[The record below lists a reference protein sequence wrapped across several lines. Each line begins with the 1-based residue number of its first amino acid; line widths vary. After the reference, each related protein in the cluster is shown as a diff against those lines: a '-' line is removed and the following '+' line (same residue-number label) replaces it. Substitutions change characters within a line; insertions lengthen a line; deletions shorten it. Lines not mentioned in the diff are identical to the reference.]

1 MERLNR
7 LALFILKK
15 RWLNG
20 DVIAISTVVNKE
32 QLLTVSHHVSD
43 VDLVIYATYNQTAGP
58 FSKGI
63 VDDKS

>member
-1 MERLNR
+1 M
-7 LALFILKK
+7 
-15 RWLNG
+15 
-20 DVIAISTVVNKE
+20 IAISTVVNKE

-43 VDLVIYATYNQTAGP
+43 VDLVFYATYNQTAGP